1 MWRENRCRRTNGE
14 INVAVGQMWR
24 ENHGRRT
31 NMERE
36 RGRRKNVVR

>member
-1 MWRENRCRRTNGE
+1 MWRENRCRRTNVE
-14 INVAVGQMWR
+14 INVAGGQMWR